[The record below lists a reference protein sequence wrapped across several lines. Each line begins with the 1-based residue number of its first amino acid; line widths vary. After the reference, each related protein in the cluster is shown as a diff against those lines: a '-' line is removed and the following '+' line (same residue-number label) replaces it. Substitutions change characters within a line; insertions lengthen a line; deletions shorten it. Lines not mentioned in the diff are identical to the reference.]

1 MQNPDA
7 DAATPPDTHSPELRQ
22 ELQRTA
28 AQRDLY
34 FKELTKTNQRFEEK
48 VRELSVVRRI
58 GESLKYTREVRKVFE
73 VIIDTI
79 IDETNAEN
87 CSLMLLNKE
96 TSELTVK
103 AARGQMDEE
112 ISYYHTATGSRQF
125 KLGEGIAGWVAQHGE
140 PISIPDSSTG
150 EVVRLFPE
158 LDERGEPVLIP
169 DLPEVPQ
176 FVSGGSG
183 LRMGCMMCL
192 PLVIDNEVVGVVNMS
207 HPRPNAFQPED
218 QQLMTIVTDQVAIA
232 LNNVQIFDD
241 MQQLNFVLEDE
252 VEKATAELRRANDDL
267 QFANQEIQAASQ
279 MKSQFLAH
287 MSHELRTPLN
297 AIIGFSEIL
306 EDQTFGPMNE
316 RQARY
321 MGNILKSSRHLLALI
336 NDILDLTKVEA
347 GKMDLIATE
356 FLLQDLVRNVLDGL
370 DPLAKNKQIQVTQE
384 LAEDFPIIEADEGR
398 LRQILIN
405 LMSNAIKFTS
415 EGGVVSVI
423 VDLVEDDFVRV
434 QVRDTGIGIKK
445 EHQDL
450 IFSEFRQVDE
460 TYARR
465 YEGTGLGLALT
476 KRLVEMHGG
485 TIWVKSV
492 EGEGSTF
499 SFTVPHRQ
507 S

>member
-7 DAATPPDTHSPELRQ
+7 DAVTPADTHSPELRQ

-96 TSELTVK
+96 SSELTVK
-103 AARGQMDEE
+103 AARGQMDQE

-176 FVSGGSG
+176 FVSGGPG

-218 QQLMTIVTDQVAIA
+218 QQLMTIVTDQVTIA

-252 VEKATAELRRANDDL
+252 VGKATAELRRANDDL
-267 QFANQEIQAASQ
+267 QFANHEIQAASQ

-321 MGNILKSSRHLLALI
+321 MQNILKSSRHLLALI

-347 GKMDLIATE
+347 AKMELIATD

-370 DPLAKNKQIQVTQE
+370 DPLAKNKQIQVTHE

-398 LRQILIN
+398 LRQVLIN
-405 LMSNAIKFTS
+405 LLSNAIKFTS
-415 EGGVVSVI
+415 EGGLVSVL

-450 IFSEFRQVDE
+450 IFSEFSQVDE

-465 YEGTGLGLALT
+465 YMGTGLGLALT

-485 TIWVKSV
+485 TIWVESV

-499 SFTVPHRQ
+499 SFTVPRRQ
-507 S
+507 D

>member
-7 DAATPPDTHSPELRQ
+7 DAVTPADTHSPELRQ

-28 AQRDLY
+28 AQGDLY

-58 GESLKYTREVRKVFE
+58 GESLKYTRGVRKVFE

-96 TSELTVK
+96 SSELTVK
-103 AARGQMDEE
+103 AARGQMDQE

-125 KLGEGIAGWVAQHGE
+125 KFGEGIAGWVAQHGE
-140 PISIPDSSTG
+140 PIS
-150 EVVRLFPE
+150 
-158 LDERGEPVLIP
+158 IP

-252 VEKATAELRRANDDL
+252 VEKATAELRRPNDDL
-267 QFANQEIQAASQ
+267 QFANHEIQAASQ

-321 MGNILKSSRHLLALI
+321 MQNILKSSRHLLALI

-347 GKMDLIATE
+347 GKMELIATD

-370 DPLAKNKQIQVTQE
+370 DPLAKNKQIQVTHE

-405 LMSNAIKFTS
+405 LLSNAIKFTS
-415 EGGVVSVI
+415 EGGLVSVL

-450 IFSEFRQVDE
+450 IFSEFGQVDE
-460 TYARR
+460 TYAWR
-465 YEGTGLGLALT
+465 YEGTGLALT
-476 KRLVEMHGG
+476 KRLVDMHGG
-485 TIWVKSV
+485 TIWVESV
-492 EGEGSTF
+492 EGEGNTF
-499 SFTVPHRQ
+499 SFTVPRRQ
-507 S
+507 D